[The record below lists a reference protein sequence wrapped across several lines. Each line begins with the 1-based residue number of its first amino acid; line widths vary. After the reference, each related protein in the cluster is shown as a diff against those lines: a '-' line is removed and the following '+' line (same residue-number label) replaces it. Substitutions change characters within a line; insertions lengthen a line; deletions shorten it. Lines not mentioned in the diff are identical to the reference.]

1 MVSGTFHISMSCGL
15 CFAAIFVSECG
26 PLPVL
31 GNPLLGLVIVFSNY
45 VEIRKLENV
54 QEVE

>member
-1 MVSGTFHISMSCGL
+1 M

-31 GNPLLGLVIVFSNY
+31 GNPLLGLVVVFSSH
-45 VEIRKLENV
+45 VEIRKLEMFRRWIDGGGGIVVVV
-54 QEVE
+54 Q